1 MFKKIYNKYIVGDKM
16 KFNEKLFTL
25 RKRAGYSQEEFAEII
40 GVSRQTVSKWETDF
54 MKPETDKLIQ
64 ISKLYNVS
72 LDELLIDENN
82 ILSLTNETVESEN
95 SGVVGIRIDETN
107 QTDKNDKRKKSK
119 LFKIA
124 IGLTIA
130 SFVGLVLT
138 MLISILLASDG
149 DSTVVY
155 STTAISVDTI
165 FYFFLAIFI
174 IGLGIVL
181 YKLINRILAK
191 KKGKQKS

>member
-1 MFKKIYNKYIVGDKM
+1 M
-16 KFNEKLFTL
+16 KFNDKLFLL

-64 ISKLYNVS
+64 ISKIYNVS
-72 LDELLIDENN
+72 LDELLIDENDVVALDN
-82 ILSLTNETVESEN
+82 RAVESEN
-95 SGVVGIRIDETN
+95 REKIVEINIDEHN
-107 QTDKNDKRKKSK
+107 QTDKKEKRKKSK

-130 SFVGLVLT
+130 SFVGLILT
-138 MLISILLASDG
+138 ILISILLASDG

-155 STTAISVDTI
+155 TTTAISVDTI
-165 FYFFLAIFI
+165 FYFFLAILI
-174 IGLGIVL
+174 IGLGIIL

-191 KKGKQKS
+191 KKEKQKSN

>member
-1 MFKKIYNKYIVGDKM
+1 M
-16 KFNEKLFTL
+16 KFYDKLFLL

-40 GVSRQTVSKWETDF
+40 GVSRQTVSKRETDF

-72 LDELLIDENN
+72 LDELLIDEKD
-82 ILSLTNETVESEN
+82 ILSLANRMVECDNREKI
-95 SGVVGIRIDETN
+95 VEIDIDEHN
-107 QTDKNDKRKKSK
+107 QTDKKEKRKKSK

-130 SFVGLVLT
+130 SFVGLILT
-138 MLISILLASDG
+138 ILISILLASDG

-155 STTAISVDTI
+155 TTTAVSVDTI
-165 FYFFLAIFI
+165 FYFFLTIFI
-174 IGLGIVL
+174 IGLVIVL
-181 YKLINRILAK
+181 YKLINRILK
-191 KKGKQKS
+191 KKKEKSKS

>member
-1 MFKKIYNKYIVGDKM
+1 M
-16 KFNEKLFTL
+16 KFNEKLYTL

-72 LDELLIDENN
+72 LDELLIDENDIVALDN
-82 ILSLTNETVESEN
+82 MTVESEN
-95 SGVVGIRIDETN
+95 REKTVEIHIDAPN
-107 QTDKNDKRKKSK
+107 QTDKKGKSKKSK
-119 LFKIA
+119 IFKVA

-130 SFVGLVLT
+130 SFVGLILT
-138 MLISILLASDG
+138 ILISILLASDG

-174 IGLGIVL
+174 IGLVIVL
-181 YKLINRILAK
+181 YKLTNRILAK
-191 KKGKQKS
+191 KKDNPKN

>member
-1 MFKKIYNKYIVGDKM
+1 MISF
-16 KFNEKLFTL
+16 FLL

-72 LDELLIDENN
+72 LDELLIDEKD
-82 ILSLTNETVESEN
+82 ILSLANRMVESDNREKI
-95 SGVVGIRIDETN
+95 VEIDIDEPN
-107 QTDKNDKRKKSK
+107 QTDKKNKKKSK

-138 MLISILLASDG
+138 ILISILLTSDG
-149 DSTVVY
+149 DSTIVY
-155 STTAISVDTI
+155 TTTAISVDTI
-165 FYFFLAIFI
+165 FYFFLTIFI
-174 IGLGIVL
+174 IGLFIVL
-181 YKLINRILAK
+181 YKLINRILTK
-191 KKGKQKS
+191 KKEKSKS

>member
-1 MFKKIYNKYIVGDKM
+1 M
-16 KFNEKLFTL
+16 KFNEKLYTL

-95 SGVVGIRIDETN
+95 REKIVEIHIDAPN
-107 QTDKNDKRKKSK
+107 QTDKKGKSKKSK
-119 LFKIA
+119 LFKVA

-130 SFVGLVLT
+130 SFVGLILT
-138 MLISILLASDG
+138 ILISILLASDG

-174 IGLGIVL
+174 IGLVIVL
-181 YKLINRILAK
+181 YKLTNRILAK
-191 KKGKQKS
+191 KKDNPKN

>member
-1 MFKKIYNKYIVGDKM
+1 M

-72 LDELLIDENN
+72 LDELLIDEND

-95 SGVVGIRIDETN
+95 REKIVEIDIDEPN
-107 QTDKNDKRKKSK
+107 QTDKKNKRNKSK

-138 MLISILLASDG
+138 ILISILLSSDG

-165 FYFFLAIFI
+165 FYFLLTILI
-174 IGLGIVL
+174 IGIGIIL